1 MPLITVACLIAA
13 ASGSIK
19 IANSE
24 GERGHPC
31 LVPLLRQKLEDV
43 WAFVLTHAV
52 GELYNIF
59 NQFMKEFPKPNLC
72 KVANRK
78 FQLTYQKLFL
88 HLETYCNL
96 KVSIA

>member
-24 GERGHPC
+24 GERGASLPGA
-31 LVPLLRQKLEDV
+31 PLKTEARGR

-78 FQLTYQKLFL
+78 FQLTLSKLFL
-88 HLETYCNL
+88 HLETIL
-96 KVSIA
+96 

>member
-59 NQFMKEFPKPNLC
+59 KPVYERVS
-72 KVANRK
+72 KTK
-78 FQLTYQKLFL
+78 F
-88 HLETYCNL
+88 
-96 KVSIA
+96 V

>member
-59 NQFMKEFPKPNLC
+59 NQFMKEFPNQIC
-72 KVANRK
+72 V
-78 FQLTYQKLFL
+78 KLQI
-88 HLETYCNL
+88 EN
-96 KVSIA
+96 SS